1 METENRTEII
11 LPRPQKTS
19 QISPEEAI
27 LKRRSVRN
35 YKDEFLNLNDV
46 SQILWAAQGISSS
59 QSGGRTVPSAGATYP
74 LEIYL
79 AVRRVEKLKS
89 GLYLYL
95 PEGHKLS
102 KVSEGDFGL
111 KLSKA
116 ALPQDFIKE
125 APIVLVF
132 SAVFEKTTERYGD
145 RGIRYVY
152 METGHSAQ
160 NVYLQVQSLGLAT
173 VVVGA
178 FDEDEVKELLNLPEK
193 ETPLYIMPV
202 GKSNE

>member
-1 METENRTEII
+1 M
-11 LPRPQKTS
+11 
-19 QISPEEAI
+19 
-27 LKRRSVRN
+27 
-35 YKDEFLNLNDV
+35 NDV

-116 ALPQDFIKE
+116 ALSQDFIKE
-125 APIVLVF
+125 APMVLVF